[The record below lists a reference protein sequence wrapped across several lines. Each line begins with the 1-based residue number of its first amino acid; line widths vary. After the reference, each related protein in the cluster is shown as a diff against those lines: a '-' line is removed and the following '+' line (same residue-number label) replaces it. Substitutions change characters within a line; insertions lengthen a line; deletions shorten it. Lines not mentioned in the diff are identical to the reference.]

1 MRPMKPMPI
10 DENNP
15 PSEVRSVSAA
25 DLPEAERERLLR
37 IANTPGRQREYR
49 EQRDG

>member
-15 PSEVRSVSAA
+15 PSEVRQVKPS
-25 DLPEAERERLLR
+25 DLPPEERERLLR
-37 IANTPGRQREYR
+37 LGNTPSKRSQGW
-49 EQRDG
+49 G

>member
-15 PSEVRSVSAA
+15 PSEVRKVSLE
-25 DLPEAERERLLR
+25 DLPKEERERLMKL
-37 IANTPGRQREYR
+37 ANTPGRQKGF
-49 EQRDG
+49 D